1 LVGRKRGERVEK
13 KGGRKGIWKG
23 LQPGFI
29 PTTRTYH
36 RANLAARREIKWSVA
51 AFVLA

>member
-1 LVGRKRGERVEK
+1 MGMRRKD
-13 KGGRKGIWKG
+13 

-36 RANLAARREIKWSVA
+36 RANLAARREIRWSVA
-51 AFVLA
+51 ALVVA